1 MGEMRIEYIEVGA
14 LKPYEKN
21 AKEHPERQ
29 VEQIAASIR
38 EFGFRQPIVVDGE
51 GLVIAGHGRLLAAK
65 RLGME
70 RVPCVRADDLT
81 ETQVRALRLAD
92 NKTNESAWIQ
102 PLLDEELAA
111 LAGEIDMGMFG
122 FEADKDEVVED
133 GYDMPAP
140 KNPKA
145 KGGELYLLGRHR
157 LLCGDAT
164 VSADVGK
171 LAGGQLADMLL
182 TDPPYNVDYT
192 GGTKDAL
199 KIENDHMPDAAF
211 RQFLADSF
219 GNARA
224 VMKPG
229 AAFYIWHGDTEG
241 YNFRGGLPGR
251 RPAGAAVLDLGE
263 ELAGTGAAGFSVAA

>member
-65 RLGME
+65 QLGME

-81 ETQVRALRLAD
+81 EAQVRALRLAD

-122 FEADKDEVVED
+122 FDEALKDIAEAADVVEVD
-133 GYDMPAP
+133 AP
-140 KNPKA
+140 EPPEEPTA
-145 KGGELYLLGRHR
+145 KPGDIYQLGRHR
-157 LLCGDAT
+157 LMCGDSTDREAVAKLMDGET
-164 VSADVGK
+164 AD
-171 LAGGQLADMLL
+171 LLL
-182 TDPPYNVDYT
+182 TDPPYNVNLGSVRT
-192 GGTKDAL
+192 PTKSNIVPIKNDNMDEGDFVAFLTKAL
-199 KIENDHMPDAAF
+199 ENAEK
-211 RQFLADSF
+211 FL
-219 GNARA
+219 
-224 VMKPG
+224 
-229 AAFYIWHGDTEG
+229 
-241 YNFRGGLPGR
+241 RGGCGMVHLVR
-251 RPAGAAVLDLGE
+251 RPAPLG
-263 ELAGTGAAGFSVAA
+263 V

>member
-1 MGEMRIEYIEVGA
+1 MRELKIEYMEAAA
-14 LKPYEKN
+14 LRPYDKN
-21 AKEHPERQ
+21 AKEHPARQ
-29 VEQIAASIR
+29 VEQIANSIR
-38 EFGFRQPIVVDGE
+38 EFGFRQPIVVDGN

-65 RLGME
+65 ELGME

-122 FEADKDEVVED
+122 FDLGGDEVVED
-133 GYDMPAP
+133 GYDKPAP
-140 KNPKA
+140 EEPRAKA
-145 KGGELYLLGRHR
+145 GDLWLLGRHR

-164 VSADVGK
+164 VGEDVRKLTEGK
-171 LAGGQLADMLL
+171 LADMLL

-192 GGTKDAL
+192 GGTKDQL
-199 KIENDHMPDAAF
+199 KIENDNMPDDKF
-211 RQFLADSF
+211 RAFLAASF
-219 GNARA
+219 MNARA

-229 AAFYIWHGDTEG
+229 AAFHIWHADSEG
-241 YNFRGGLPGR
+241 YNFRG
-251 RPAGAAVLDLGE
+251 A
-263 ELAGTGAAGFSVAA
+263 AGTPGCRSVSA